1 MEWTL
6 RSHAER
12 SHEAYSHVALFHK
25 NYLSDSL
32 NDPKRIYDDEPS
44 ISDAMIRRSKL
55 EVFMDIMKVVAE
67 EREMR
72 RTRIM
77 YKANLAWKVLN
88 EALDSMERRGILVSQ
103 ETPSGVFVRL
113 TPSGKETLDRFCQVE
128 SVFVE
133 RTNAAIQV
141 MYPTTKM
148 TALR

>member
-1 MEWTL
+1 
-6 RSHAER
+6 
-12 SHEAYSHVALFHK
+12 
-25 NYLSDSL
+25 
-32 NDPKRIYDDEPS
+32 
-44 ISDAMIRRSKL
+44 MIRRSKL